1 MIPLVAFPELV
12 KHYAPFFK
20 SVFSAEAFIEF
31 ERYLSGLL
39 VSDNKTVE
47 AINRACVGESR
58 NQSSLNRL
66 LTASPFE
73 LSGLNHARLNVMDSV
88 PGTQYKPKGVLGLDD
103 TLLTHFGQHFEQIY
117 QLRDPHSGQYVW
129 AHNLVNVH
137 YSDDETDYPVRF
149 QLWKPPD
156 LEAMEKGLAA
166 AGVKL
171 KDSKRALKD
180 LAPHQWRH
188 YLQGVRLRHLRK
200 PEVAAL
206 YETKTDI
213 AKQLLQDYVQT
224 YPERKPAVTFDH
236 WYTQPAFL
244 RYLDRTLRLNYVGTL
259 ADDDELRLPSGRERL
274 DQFAAQLK
282 QDHQAAL
289 AQGDAAIFRP
299 IHIRY
304 KHQTEHYFSYCATQF
319 IEDYGKQR
327 LVINHSLEAL
337 SDQPVYYI
345 SNRLGWQSQ
354 GITRIR
360 RHRWPVEVY
369 HEEGKA
375 EGLDQY
381 QVRDF
386 QAIERHIALVAVVY
400 SLLRAA
406 QHDRAF
412 HQTLQRQLELELEGT
427 VAFWQRATQAQSL
440 WTLALL
446 ICASLAQGQSLRT
459 IMAPLLRAIAYT

>member
-31 ERYLSGLL
+31 ERYISGLL
-39 VSDNKTVE
+39 VSENKTVE
-47 AINRACVGESR
+47 GINRLCLVESR
-58 NQSSLNRL
+58 SQSSLNRL
-66 LTASPFE
+66 LTASPFA
-73 LSGLNHARLNVMDSV
+73 LSALNRARLHVMDSV

-103 TLLTHFGQHFEQIY
+103 TLLTHYGEHFEQIF

-156 LEAMEKGLAA
+156 VEVLEKGLTT
-166 AGVKL
+166 AGIKL
-171 KDSKRALKD
+171 MDSKRALKD
-180 LAPHQWRH
+180 TAPHQWRH
-188 YLQGVRLRHLRK
+188 YLQGVRLRHLRI

-206 YETKTDI
+206 YETKADI
-213 AKQLLQDYVQT
+213 AKQLLGDYVKT

-244 RYLDRTLRLNYVGTL
+244 RYLDRSLRLPYVGTL
-259 ADDDELRLPSGRERL
+259 ANDDELRLPGGRQRL

-282 QDHQAAL
+282 QAHQTAL
-289 AQGDAAIFRP
+289 AQGGAAIFRP

-304 KHQTEHYFSYCATQF
+304 KHQSEHYFSYCATQF

-327 LVINHSLEAL
+327 LVINHTLEDL
-337 SDQPVYYI
+337 SDPPVYYI
-345 SNRLGWQSQ
+345 SNRLGWQSP

-375 EGLDQY
+375 EGLAQY

-406 QHDRAF
+406 QHDPTLR
-412 HQTLQRQLELELEGT
+412 QTLQRQLELELEGT

-440 WTLALL
+440 WSLALL
-446 ICASLAQGQSLRT
+446 ISTGLAAGQSLQA
-459 IMAPLLRAIAYT
+459 ILAPILRAIAHT